1 MKSSTEL
8 LINLTFLRFSGNY
21 GILGWM
27 DYLHG
32 TDKHFRK
39 SEDFKKHKLLIPFI
53 TSKIDGKRDEKG
65 NKID

>member
-1 MKSSTEL
+1 
-8 LINLTFLRFSGNY
+8 
-21 GILGWM
+21 M